1 MDPRLV
7 KNPGDAVEAA
17 HIKGCELLERHRRQV
32 DVARRAA
39 LASVRDS
46 DGDGLAVGA
55 RDCHRAAAHRVS
67 TGGGVSA
74 KSRARDETW
83 AGRRAT
89 HALGFAP
96 APGKEVIV
104 AWSTATIISVSWWVC
119 PQEVKPPAGL

>member
-1 MDPRLV
+1 MAPRLV
-7 KNPGDAVEAA
+7 ENPGDAVEAA
-17 HIKGCELLERHRRQV
+17 HVKGRELLERHGRQV

-39 LASVRDS
+39 LAGVRDS

-55 RDCHRAAAHRVS
+55 RDRHRAAAHRVS
-67 TGGGVSA
+67 AGGGVSA
-74 KSRARDETW
+74 RSRARNETW

-89 HALGFAP
+89 HVLGFAP